1 MESLTRPLL
10 AAMAASSNIMSR
22 IFRISWIFFRKLLYV
37 LFSPDCCSRPKFEVL
52 PKNCTG
58 LTGYIS
64 GKESKM
70 AKRKNYSP
78 DFKAKVVLAA
88 LSNEKTVAELSMEY
102 GIHQNLINKWKA
114 QLNESASG
122 IFAGAI
128 KNGRSQKGTWI
139 TWPSCENRSINRGT
153 RFISASLGEAVSI
166 SRRRSMVLTDHEKL
180 SITRQCEL
188 LHICRSGFYYKKP
201 ENRPIIWHWCVKSTR
216 HI

>member
-1 MESLTRPLL
+1 
-10 AAMAASSNIMSR
+10 
-22 IFRISWIFFRKLLYV
+22 
-37 LFSPDCCSRPKFEVL
+37 VL

-58 LTGYIS
+58 LIGYIS

-122 IFAGAI
+122 IFAGVI
-128 KNGRSQKGTWI
+128 KNGRSQKGTGI
-139 TWPSCENRSINRGT
+139 TWPSCENRSI
-153 RFISASLGEAVSI
+153 
-166 SRRRSMVLTDHEKL
+166 TDL
-180 SITRQCEL
+180 PN
-188 LHICRSGFYYKKP
+188 FY
-201 ENRPIIWHWCVKSTR
+201 
-216 HI
+216 